1 MNYFVLFSSFLIFM
15 SYFPKFSF
23 FCLFVLPLFIAKYR
37 YKNLND
43 LLKNTVICLLIF
55 TISFLIKNY
64 LIYKNGE
71 LVIQYESLPFFIEG
85 MYNLKIYKIRAT
97 YVILEYEESY
107 KLIVSRGKVDENQ
120 IFEGTKVR
128 AFIKA
133 HKVDNIDNSFYLS
146 NKIFYK
152 IDSIDVV
159 EIKNEGLLQVIRLY
173 INDRLSGDLRVL
185 KGIVF
190 GAEDLSY
197 WERKELIEAGIYH
210 FFVASGSNVMLIM
223 NLGFH
228 IFRLILTNNLAIIF
242 SVLLTFF
249 YCLVVGFDPPLTRAF
264 VFALFLNVF
273 FISDIKDK
281 LFYSILSVLFV
292 WLFFLF
298 IDFYSTLGLSF
309 KLSFISFLGVI
320 FVGSII
326 RDILKEKISD
336 FFIDNFAINL
346 GVMIFTF
353 PVLVNYFGIFYLN
366 GIFSNIIIAFILP
379 FVFYLTLIYLVFPFS
394 ILVYVFNIFGFII
407 DVLTKMKAFYVELKI
422 EKVFVIL
429 YYFFLIM
436 AGNLVEL
443 IKIKK

>member
-1 MNYFVLFSSFLIFM
+1 MF
-15 SYFPKFSF
+15 
-23 FCLFVLPLFIAKYR
+23 
-37 YKNLND
+37 
-43 LLKNTVICLLIF
+43 
-55 TISFLIKNY
+55 
-64 LIYKNGE
+64 
-71 LVIQYESLPFFIEG
+71 
-85 MYNLKIYKIRAT
+85 
-97 YVILEYEESY
+97 
-107 KLIVSRGKVDENQ
+107 
-120 IFEGTKVR
+120 
-128 AFIKA
+128 
-133 HKVDNIDNSFYLS
+133 
-146 NKIFYK
+146 
-152 IDSIDVV
+152 
-159 EIKNEGLLQVIRLY
+159 
-173 INDRLSGDLRVL
+173 
-185 KGIVF
+185 
-190 GAEDLSY
+190 
-197 WERKELIEAGIYH
+197 
-210 FFVASGSNVMLIM
+210 
-223 NLGFH
+223 
-228 IFRLILTNNLAIIF
+228 
-242 SVLLTFF
+242 
-249 YCLVVGFDPPLTRAF
+249 
-264 VFALFLNVF
+264 F